1 MFTLLTAASTRGGAA
16 VAGGWAAARLALGT
30 CGAVRGWVAAPA
42 ASAGAAW
49 REVAF
54 GSGPAATVLGPVG
67 LSAALPGQVACPP
80 APGPSRAAE
89 LTTPRFLVSRCG
101 VGGAGRMGTASPGR
115 TGVLSAR
122 SREAG
127 RGAPHLSRGLGPDR
141 GQAPAE
147 ALRLAP
153 VPAAVASVT
162 KKLRAHG
169 GGGGG
174 GNRSSVS
181 GPKELE

>member
-16 VAGGWAAARLALGT
+16 VAGVWAAARLVLGK

-54 GSGPAATVLGPVG
+54 GSGPAATVLGPEV
-67 LSAALPGQVACPP
+67 LSAGLPGRASCPP
-80 APGPSRAAE
+80 APGPSQAGE

-101 VGGAGRMGTASPGR
+101 VAGAGRMGTASPGR
-115 TGVLSAR
+115 AGVLRAR
-122 SREAG
+122 SGEAG
-127 RGAPHLSRGLGPDR
+127 RGAPRSSRGLGPAR
-141 GQAPAE
+141 GRAPAE

-153 VPAAVASVT
+153 VLAAVAAVT
-162 KKLRAHG
+162 KKLRAH
-169 GGGGG
+169 GGGG

-181 GPKELE
+181 GPKELG